1 MKFLLLIHNDHA
13 ELMAG
18 LPPEREAAYTAAH
31 GALIG
36 DLMASGEFIDT
47 NELDIATAKQVRVD
61 AAGTASITDGPFTEA
76 REIVGGYY
84 LVDVADMNRA
94 TAIAA
99 RLAEARYSPVEV
111 RQLLH

>member
-13 ELMAG
+13 ELVAG

-47 NELDIATAKQVRVD
+47 NELD
-61 AAGTASITDGPFTEA
+61 
-76 REIVGGYY
+76 
-84 LVDVADMNRA
+84 VADTDRA

-99 RLAEARYSPVEV
+99 RLAEAR
-111 RQLLH
+111 